1 MARPT
6 NVDIAND
13 LSGMKKDHQQ
23 LSMRIDELHQ
33 DIRIIKTQLLD
44 PDSGAIARVNRNTEF
59 RLGTTK
65 ALWVIYAALVGIVV
79 KLFVGDV

>member
-13 LSGMKKDHQQ
+13 LSGMKKDQQQ
-23 LSMRIDELHQ
+23 LSARIDELHQ

-59 RLGTTK
+59 RQGTTK